1 MRLVLALAGLG
12 IALLGARAAF
22 AVSAASGEG
31 VEVGG
36 EWQPDT
42 MSGPAE
48 SFGEAIT
55 TTLGL
60 ALPASADEVRAVSAE
75 ANVQA
80 FLRAIRLGE
89 GTSGPDGYRTLFGGG
104 KFDSFA
110 DHPRIKVTAKLGG
123 RSITST
129 AAGAY
134 QALAGTWDDF
144 VRAVGPRDFSPASQ
158 DEFAIWAISR
168 RRALDDVRA
177 GRIEAAIA
185 KCAKEWA
192 SLPGSPYGQPV
203 VSLAAVKSVYEQNGG
218 SYA

>member
-1 MRLVLALAGLG
+1 MRIALALAGIGL
-12 IALLGARAAF
+12 ALVGVRAAF
-22 AVSAASGEG
+22 AASAAPGEVVAEEISGD
-31 VEVGG
+31 
-36 EWQPDT
+36 PDE
-42 MSGPAE
+42 MSGSPE
-48 SFGEAIT
+48 SFGLAIVQ
-55 TTLGL
+55 TLGL

-89 GTSGPDGYRTLFGGG
+89 GTSGPNGYQTLFGGG
-104 KFDSFA
+104 TFDSFA
-110 DHPRIKVTAKLGG
+110 DHPRIKVTARLGG
-123 RSITST
+123 RPITST

-134 QALAGTWDDF
+134 QILAGTWDDF
-144 VRAVGPRDFSPASQ
+144 IRAVGPRDFSPASQ
-158 DEFAIWAISR
+158 DECAIWLISR